1 MTMTPKEQKKY
12 EKKIRKARERFRESA
27 RELIAL
33 YCKTPEVSEW
43 MIDGMIL
50 PGAAGLHG
58 TWTVLLGPSFVMSR
72 KATETAKSIREA
84 ALNQMKEALGLAK
97 YDEIKNEIKEM
108 LGARTEGQK
117 DKEEEEQQ

>member
-1 MTMTPKEQKKY
+1 
-12 EKKIRKARERFRESA
+12 
-27 RELIAL
+27 
-33 YCKTPEVSEW
+33 